1 MNRARNAFEQT
12 SFFLGGGAVCVQ
24 VSVEMRRA
32 DTAELNA
39 TKTHGNIPT
48 VERNGSIPAEVAAGD
63 AKLFSSVLEK
73 SGGRGL

>member
-1 MNRARNAFEQT
+1 
-12 SFFLGGGAVCVQ
+12 
-24 VSVEMRRA
+24 MRRA

-63 AKLFSSVLEK
+63 AKLFSSLLEK